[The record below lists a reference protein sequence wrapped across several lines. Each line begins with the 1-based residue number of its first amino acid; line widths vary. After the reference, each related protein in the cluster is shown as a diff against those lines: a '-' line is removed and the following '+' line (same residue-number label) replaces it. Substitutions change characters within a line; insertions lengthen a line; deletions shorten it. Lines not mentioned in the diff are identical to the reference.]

1 LKKIAMEKNGVPEF
15 KSESEMVAWS
25 LQQLSEGLK
34 NLAQR
39 ITYLEVAVGKM
50 PPPGADMV
58 KYKIPGNDEYSN
70 LKELFDDLYDRLN
83 RVEKLK

>member
-1 LKKIAMEKNGVPEF
+1 MEEKNGVPEF

-34 NLAQR
+34 NLAGR
-39 ITYLEVAVGKM
+39 ITNLEVAFSRM

-58 KYKIPGNDEYSN
+58 KYKIPDQDEYSN
-70 LKELFDDLYDRLN
+70 LKQLFDDLYERLN
-83 RVEKLK
+83 KLEKLK